1 MFIELTE
8 EQHMLQQ
15 SIRSFAT
22 DVIRPRAESI
32 DQNSAYPDDIIAQL
46 CELGLMGV
54 TIPEQWGGSG
64 MDQTSYAV
72 AMEEVSA
79 ACASVGVTM
88 SAHNSLVCDPLL
100 RFGTDEQKERWLKP
114 LAQGKKIGCYALSE
128 PGTGSDAANQTT
140 TCEPDGDGW
149 ILNGTKNFIT
159 NGPIADV
166 IIVFA
171 MHDKSLG
178 YKGITAFVV
187 DMDHDGVSCGAKEH
201 KLGIK
206 GSPCSSVTFEDCR
219 VGADAMLGA
228 LGQGFKVAMSTLDGG
243 RIGIAAQAIGIARE
257 AYEEALQY
265 STERHAFGGPICNL
279 QAIQHKLADMAT
291 DLDAARLLTYR
302 AAALKQSGEKYSKES
317 AMAKVYASEMSTRV
331 THQALQVHGG
341 YGYLEDFAAARHYR
355 DARIT
360 EIYEGTSEIQRLV
373 IAAAVLK
380 ETAA

>member
-8 EQHMLQQ
+8 EQRMLQQ
-15 SIRSFAT
+15 SIRAFAT

-32 DQNSAYPDDIIAQL
+32 DKDSAYPADIVAQL
-46 CELGLMGV
+46 SELGLMGV
-54 TIPEQWGGSG
+54 TIPEEWGGSG
-64 MDQTSYAV
+64 MDQTSYAI
-72 AMEEVSA
+72 AAEEISA

-88 SAHNSLVCDPLL
+88 SAHNSLVCDPLN
-100 RFGTDEQKERWLKP
+100 RFGTDAQKEQWLKP

-128 PGTGSDAANQTT
+128 PSTGSDAANQTT
-140 TCEPDGDGW
+140 VCERDGDGW

-166 IIVFA
+166 IVVFA
-171 MHDKSLG
+171 MHDRSLG

-187 DMDHDGVSCGAKEH
+187 DMHQDGVSCGAKEH

-219 VGADAMLGA
+219 VDGDAMLGS
-228 LGQGFKVAMSTLDGG
+228 LGEGFKVAMTTLDGG

-265 STERHAFGGPICNL
+265 SMERHAFGGPISNL

-291 DLDAARLLTYR
+291 DVDASRLLTYR
-302 AAALKQSGEKYSKES
+302 AATLKQAGKKYSKQGS
-317 AMAKVYASEMSTRV
+317 K
-331 THQALQVHGG
+331 
-341 YGYLEDFAAARHYR
+341 
-355 DARIT
+355 RI
-360 EIYEGTSEIQRLV
+360 
-373 IAAAVLK
+373 
-380 ETAA
+380 